1 MAKKQSQ
8 KKRPQKQKIEWRR
21 VFVAGLAVVMALLLL
36 LPMISMIAGGVGAVT
51 QSEIDAL
58 KEEQRE
64 SQVKQQELKNQLADV
79 KEDQAAAQ
87 QRRQLLQQ
95 QLEAINAELDSINAQ
110 ISYYDQEIAQKE
122 AERREAEA
130 KEQAQYE
137 LFCERVRA
145 MEEEGTVSYW
155 SILFNAEDFSD
166 LLDRL
171 ADVDAVMDYDNQVME
186 ELTAAR
192 QELERLQ
199 AELESARAE
208 EQAAKD
214 QQEAKKAEQQAKV
227 AEAQKLLDQINA
239 DAAELNRQ
247 LDDEMEGAAEI
258 QAEIARKQKQLEE
271 ERRQNNVTIDSET
284 NYLWPLPGY
293 YRLTSL
299 FGYRI
304 HPITGKA
311 HSHTG
316 IDIPAPGGTPI
327 QACKSGQVVTS
338 AYHYSYGNYVVIDHG
353 NGNSTLYAHMSSR
366 AVSEGQMVSQGQT
379 IGYVGTTGSSTG
391 NHLHL
396 ELFVDGALTD
406 TRTMIPYDNTTS
418 PDLHLTTTLD
428 FICPLESYT
437 AISAPF
443 RTDDSD
449 TPPHLGVDFAAAG
462 GTPVQAAQS
471 GVVTQAGWDDDHGY
485 FVTIYHGANAA
496 ANDDGTYPANYATS
510 YAHLQSKP
518 AVQVGQRVAQG
529 DVIGYV
535 GSTGRSTG
543 NHLHFQLLVNG
554 TPVDPLAMLPQ

>member
-1 MAKKQSQ
+1 MAFDRSL
-8 KKRPQKQKIEWRR
+8 RR
-21 VFVAGLAVVMALLLL
+21 AACALLTAALLVPAWGGLARQVRAA
-36 LPMISMIAGGVGAVT
+36 S

-58 KEEQRE
+58 KAEQAE
-64 SQVKQQELKNQLADV
+64 SQAWQEELKEQLADV
-79 KEDQAAAQ
+79 KEDQAAA
-87 QRRQLLQQ
+87 RQERQILQQ
-95 QLEAINAELDSINAQ
+95 QLEAIDAELDSINAQ
-110 ISYYDQEIAQKE
+110 ISYYDGEIARKE

-130 KEQAQYE
+130 KEQAQYAR
-137 LFCERVRA
+137 FCERVRA
-145 MEEEGTVSYW
+145 MEEGTVSYW

-208 EQAAKD
+208 EQAARE
-214 QQEAKKAEQQAKV
+214 QQEAKRAEQQAKV

-396 ELFVDGALTD
+396 EVRDNY
-406 TRTMIPYDNTTS
+406 TR
-418 PDLHLTTTLD
+418 
-428 FICPLESYT
+428 
-437 AISAPF
+437 
-443 RTDDSD
+443 
-449 TPPHLGVDFAAAG
+449 
-462 GTPVQAAQS
+462 
-471 GVVTQAGWDDDHGY
+471 
-485 FVTIYHGANAA
+485 
-496 ANDDGTYPANYATS
+496 
-510 YAHLQSKP
+510 
-518 AVQVGQRVAQG
+518 
-529 DVIGYV
+529 
-535 GSTGRSTG
+535 
-543 NHLHFQLLVNG
+543 
-554 TPVDPLAMLPQ
+554 VDPESKFPSLSLTHPW

>member
-1 MAKKQSQ
+1 MAFDRSL
-8 KKRPQKQKIEWRR
+8 RR
-21 VFVAGLAVVMALLLL
+21 AACALLTAALLVPAWGGLARQVRAA
-36 LPMISMIAGGVGAVT
+36 S

-58 KEEQRE
+58 KAEQAE
-64 SQVKQQELKNQLADV
+64 SQARQEELKEQLADV
-79 KEDQAAAQ
+79 KEDQAAA
-87 QRRQLLQQ
+87 RQKRQILQQ

-110 ISYYDQEIAQKE
+110 ISYYDGEIAQKE

-137 LFCERVRA
+137 RFCERVRA

-155 SILFNAEDFSD
+155 SILFNAENFSD
-166 LLDRL
+166 MLDRL
-171 ADVDAVMDYDNQVME
+171 ADIDAVMDYDNQVME

-379 IGYVGTTGSSTG
+379 IGAVGDTG
-391 NHLHL
+391 NTSGPHLHY
-396 ELFVDGALTD
+396 EVRRND
-406 TRTMIPYDNTTS
+406 TR
-418 PDLHLTTTLD
+418 
-428 FICPLESYT
+428 
-437 AISAPF
+437 
-443 RTDDSD
+443 
-449 TPPHLGVDFAAAG
+449 
-462 GTPVQAAQS
+462 
-471 GVVTQAGWDDDHGY
+471 
-485 FVTIYHGANAA
+485 
-496 ANDDGTYPANYATS
+496 
-510 YAHLQSKP
+510 
-518 AVQVGQRVAQG
+518 
-529 DVIGYV
+529 
-535 GSTGRSTG
+535 
-543 NHLHFQLLVNG
+543 
-554 TPVDPLAMLPQ
+554 VDPESKFPSLSLTHPW

>member
-1 MAKKQSQ
+1 MAFDRSL
-8 KKRPQKQKIEWRR
+8 RR
-21 VFVAGLAVVMALLLL
+21 AACALLTAALLVPAWGGLARQVRAA
-36 LPMISMIAGGVGAVT
+36 S

-58 KEEQRE
+58 KAEQAE
-64 SQVKQQELKNQLADV
+64 SQARQEELKEQLADV
-79 KEDQAAAQ
+79 KEDQAAA
-87 QRRQLLQQ
+87 RQKRQILQQ

-110 ISYYDQEIAQKE
+110 ISYYDGEIAQKE

-137 LFCERVRA
+137 RFCERVRA

-155 SILFNAEDFSD
+155 SILFNAENFSD
-166 LLDRL
+166 MLDRL
-171 ADVDAVMDYDNQVME
+171 ADIDAVMDYDNQVME

-379 IGYVGTTGSSTG
+379 IGAVGDTG
-391 NHLHL
+391 NTSGPHLHY
-396 ELFVDGALTD
+396 EVRRNGQ
-406 TRTMIPYDNTTS
+406 
-418 PDLHLTTTLD
+418 
-428 FICPLESYT
+428 
-437 AISAPF
+437 
-443 RTDDSD
+443 RTD
-449 TPPHLGVDFAAAG
+449 PEA
-462 GTPVQAAQS
+462 
-471 GVVTQAGWDDDHGY
+471 Y
-485 FVTIYHGANAA
+485 
-496 ANDDGTYPANYATS
+496 YPN
-510 YAHLQSKP
+510 
-518 AVQVGQRVAQG
+518 
-529 DVIGYV
+529 
-535 GSTGRSTG
+535 
-543 NHLHFQLLVNG
+543 
-554 TPVDPLAMLPQ
+554 LPFIRAYNW

>member
-1 MAKKQSQ
+1 MAFDRSL
-8 KKRPQKQKIEWRR
+8 RR
-21 VFVAGLAVVMALLLL
+21 AACVLLTAALLVPAWGGLARQVRA
-36 LPMISMIAGGVGAVT
+36 AA

-110 ISYYDQEIAQKE
+110 ISYYDGEIARKE

-137 LFCERVRA
+137 RFCERVRA
-145 MEEEGTVSYW
+145 MEEGTVSYW

-227 AEAQKLLDQINA
+227 AQAQKLLDQINA

-338 AYHYSYGNYVVIDHG
+338 AYHYSSGNYVVIDHG

-396 ELFVDGALTD
+396 EVRDNY
-406 TRTMIPYDNTTS
+406 TR
-418 PDLHLTTTLD
+418 
-428 FICPLESYT
+428 
-437 AISAPF
+437 
-443 RTDDSD
+443 
-449 TPPHLGVDFAAAG
+449 
-462 GTPVQAAQS
+462 
-471 GVVTQAGWDDDHGY
+471 
-485 FVTIYHGANAA
+485 
-496 ANDDGTYPANYATS
+496 
-510 YAHLQSKP
+510 
-518 AVQVGQRVAQG
+518 
-529 DVIGYV
+529 
-535 GSTGRSTG
+535 
-543 NHLHFQLLVNG
+543 
-554 TPVDPLAMLPQ
+554 VDPESKFPSLSLTHPW